1 MTFSEPG
8 FVRPV
13 LPGYCTPNFTL
24 LSASFGRLLEESA
37 MSEETLAIFI
47 TVLVI
52 VLMFVWVPVL
62 EFICPPCGRVLER
75 LRSKKRHEARQ
86 GGTAEI
92 KSRARIM

>member
-1 MTFSEPG
+1 LFYL
-8 FVRPV
+8 FCRV
-13 LPGYCTPNFTL
+13 LYAKLHFMERL
-24 LSASFGRLLEESA
+24 AGRLLEESA

-75 LRSKKRHEARQ
+75 FRSKKRHEVRQ
-86 GGTAEI
+86 GGPAEI